1 MRTGIVSNSIL
12 CLPLLYYLQSGK
24 EDITVFSGEQAV
36 NSNGTVASFCAGAG
50 IPCTHEAGSGQSLY
64 DWIGAQ
70 QPDIVF
76 VIGYNRIIHFNSPPP
91 EGRGEALRFGK
102 VIPELYNV
110 HFGHLPEY
118 RGPSPVFWQLKK
130 GAQSL
135 AITIHRISERL
146 DAGAVAWKKEYPN
159 EPFFS
164 YGYVHQLMSH
174 YLVEGVHGLLQL
186 KKKGEPIPVTEQDE
200 RSAAYFG
207 RPGQQD
213 VCICWNTMRAA
224 DICDLIKACNPWNNG
239 AITTYNGFEVRISDA
254 ECVSLTTHTNGDNTY
269 PSGTILDTS
278 NPFLVSCINNEAIRI
293 HTLVVNGILM
303 PGRFA
308 ANYGFTRGQSLKN
321 I

>member
-12 CLPLLYYLQSGK
+12 CLPLLYHLGK

-36 NSNGTVASFCAGAG
+36 NCNGTVASFCAGAG
-50 IPCTHEAGSGQSLY
+50 ISCTSRPDDRSNGHETGNGQSLY
-64 DWIGAQ
+64 DWVDAQ
-70 QPDIVF
+70 QPDIIF
-76 VIGYNRIIHFNSPPP
+76 IIGHNRIIHAN
-91 EGRGEALRFGK
+91 RFGK
-102 VIPELYNV
+102 VMPELYNV

-118 RGPSPVFWQLKK
+118 RGPNPVFWQLKN
-130 GAQSL
+130 GAPGL

-146 DAGAVAWKKEYPN
+146 DAGAVAWKKEFPN

-174 YLVEGVHGLLQL
+174 FLVEGVHSLLQL
-186 KKKGEPIPVTEQDE
+186 KKKGQPIPVTQQDD
-200 RSAAYFG
+200 RNAAYFG

-224 DICDLIKACNPWNNG
+224 AICDLVKACNPWNNG

-254 ECVSLTTHTNGDNTY
+254 ECVSLTTGSNGNNTY
-269 PSGTILDTS
+269 PAGTILDTS

-303 PGRFA
+303 PARFA
-308 ANYGFTRGQSLKN
+308 ANYGFTRGQSFKKS
-321 I
+321 